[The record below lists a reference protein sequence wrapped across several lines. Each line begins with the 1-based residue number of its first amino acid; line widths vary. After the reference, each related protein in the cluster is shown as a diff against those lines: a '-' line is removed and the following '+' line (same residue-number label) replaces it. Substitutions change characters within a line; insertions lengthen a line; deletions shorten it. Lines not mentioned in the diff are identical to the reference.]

1 MKKIFFSL
9 LLLNLF
15 TTTHAQRN
23 KQEDEEKAVGFK
35 VNNVFVGGTIVLGYG
50 SAGSSGGSNLVVGAN
65 PEVGYTLAKWVDVG
79 IAGNLIYNSYRFY
92 SSPYRYSQNA
102 FNYGIGV
109 FTRIYPANGFFI
121 QAQPEHNWIKV
132 TQKNLDQPSLP
143 KYSATVNASSFL
155 VGIGYGQRF
164 VGESSFFTT
173 IMFDVNKEQYSPYRD
188 TYGTALPIIRSG
200 INLYLGRKKK

>member
-1 MKKIFFSL
+1 MKNIFFL
-9 LLLNLF
+9 LLSLSSFFATN
-15 TTTHAQRN
+15 AQRN
-23 KQEDEEKAVGFK
+23 SEDEEKKVGFK

-50 SAGSSGGSNLVVGAN
+50 SAGSFGGSNLVVGAN
-65 PEVGYTLAKWVDVG
+65 PEVGYSLAKWIDVG
-79 IAGNLIYNSYRFY
+79 IVGNLIFNSYRFN
-92 SSPYRYSQNA
+92 SGGYRYSQSA
-102 FNYGIGV
+102 FNYGIGA
-109 FTRIYPANGFFI
+109 FTRIFPANGFFI

-132 TQKNLDQPSLP
+132 TQKNLDQTSLP
-143 KYSATVNASSFL
+143 KYSITVDANCFL

-200 INLYLGRKKK
+200 INIYLGRKKK